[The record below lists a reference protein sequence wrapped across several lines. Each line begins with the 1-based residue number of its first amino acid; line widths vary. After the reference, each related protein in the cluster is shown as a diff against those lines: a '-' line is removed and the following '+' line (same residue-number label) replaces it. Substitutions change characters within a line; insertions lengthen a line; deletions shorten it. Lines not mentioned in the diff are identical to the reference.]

1 MRLKDRVC
9 AITGAGSGIG
19 AAAARIFAREGA
31 RVALLE
37 VNAETGR
44 QVADEIGDAAIFIE
58 TDVSDAAA
66 VAAAFEQI
74 STDFGRLDGLYN
86 NASVFWGERDAK
98 VTDIDLD
105 VYAQIVAINQH
116 SVVYCCRHAI
126 PMMIDAGGGT
136 IVNTAS
142 SAAISGIPGCTAYTA
157 AKGATVAL
165 TRAMAVEYA
174 PQKVRVNCIAPA
186 GIYTPMIRE
195 SNLDDP
201 SFNEEAF
208 LKRTPLRRWG
218 QPEDIANTALFLTSD
233 DSAYITGSVITADG
247 AITIM
252 PAF

>member
-1 MRLKDRVC
+1 MRLKDKVC

-44 QVADEIGDAAIFIE
+44 QIADEIGDAAIFIE

-86 NASVFWGERDAK
+86 NASVFWGKHDAK

-126 PMMIDAGGGT
+126 PMMIDTGGGT

-142 SAAISGIPGCTAYTA
+142 SAAINRPTSAIG
-157 AKGATVAL
+157 
-165 TRAMAVEYA
+165 VE
-174 PQKVRVNCIAPA
+174 R
-186 GIYTPMIRE
+186 
-195 SNLDDP
+195 
-201 SFNEEAF
+201 
-208 LKRTPLRRWG
+208 
-218 QPEDIANTALFLTSD
+218 
-233 DSAYITGSVITADG
+233 SASENNR
-247 AITIM
+247 
-252 PAF
+252 